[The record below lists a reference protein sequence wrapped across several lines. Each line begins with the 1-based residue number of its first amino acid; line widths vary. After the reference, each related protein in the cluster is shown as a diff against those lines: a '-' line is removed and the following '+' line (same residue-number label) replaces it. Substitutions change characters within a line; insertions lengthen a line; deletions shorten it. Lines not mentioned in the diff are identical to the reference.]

1 MASKI
6 KESLGLHDKVDGE
19 VQVQSGLKYVY
30 RAFVV
35 TAWVIGVV
43 LAQGFWQTFFA
54 IVFFPYAWYLTA
66 EKFLHYFG
74 VI

>member
-1 MASKI
+1 M
-6 KESLGLHDKVDGE
+6 
-19 VQVQSGLKYVY
+19 KYIY
-30 RAFVV
+30 RAFVI

-43 LAQGFWQTFFA
+43 LAQGFWQTFFT